1 MLQTLRARL
10 TAVSVL
16 VVSLALAVLSGIAF
30 VVVRANVLEML
41 DERIGGMTRL
51 YANELSDWAQ
61 TNQRIAGS
69 IKAAVPL
76 ADPIPALLAAKQAG
90 GFDDAYFVFA
100 DNRSVF
106 PTPCPRAT
114 AGWIGPGSSRANK
127 RARPPSRPLTWMPPR
142 AS

>member
-76 ADPIPALLAAKQAG
+76 ATPFPPCWPPSRPVVLTMLISSSLTTAASSPIPCL
-90 GFDDAYFVFA
+90 
-100 DNRSVF
+100 
-106 PTPCPRAT
+106 RAT

-127 RARPPSRPLTWMPPR
+127 RARPRSRPLTWMPAR

>member
-51 YANELSDWAQ
+51 YANELSG
-61 TNQRIAGS
+61 RC
-69 IKAAVPL
+69 
-76 ADPIPALLAAKQAG
+76 
-90 GFDDAYFVFA
+90 DAC
-100 DNRSVF
+100 S
-106 PTPCPRAT
+106 PH
-114 AGWIGPGSSRANK
+114 W
-127 RARPPSRPLTWMPPR
+127 
-142 AS
+142 